1 MNGKAATWI
10 LVLGALMWGAQSA
23 SVRATESLNA
33 RQAWAQSLDNDEAG
47 IWWFAVGLDNTS
59 LVVQLSPPSSDTAGC
74 DSAIAT
80 LLVRQDFLRDA
91 YFNHGFR
98 QIQCQIVNEDGHTTG
113 DIVRDIVP
121 PKPQPTAPPAHVMFR
136 ANAIQR
142 PWKSASLKGET

>member
-1 MNGKAATWI
+1 MSGRVTTWI

-47 IWWFAVGLDNTS
+47 IWWFAVGLDNTR
-59 LVVQLSPPSSDTAGC
+59 LVVQLRPPSSDTAGC
-74 DSAIAT
+74 DSVIAT

-91 YFNHGFR
+91 YYNHGFR
-98 QIQCQIVNEDGHTTG
+98 QIQCQIMNEDGHTTG

-121 PKPQPTAPPAHVMFR
+121 PAPEPPTTSSKPHTVPRKHLPATSR
-136 ANAIQR
+136 AVAI
-142 PWKSASLKGET
+142 A

>member
-1 MNGKAATWI
+1 MG
-10 LVLGALMWGAQSA
+10 
-23 SVRATESLNA
+23 RAIGIRACHGVPNA
-33 RQAWAQSLDNDEAG
+33 RQAWAQSLDNEEAG
-47 IWWFAVGLDNTS
+47 IWWFAVRPDNTR

-74 DSAIAT
+74 DSVIAT

-121 PKPQPTAPPAHVMFR
+121 PSRNQPRH
-136 ANAIQR
+136 R
-142 PWKSASLKGET
+142 PTRCSAQTQFNDLGSASLKGET